1 MAIDVLLVDDEPLAR
16 ERLKRLLVE
25 HKDFHLAGEAA
36 HGEAALDWLR
46 LNRVQLVL
54 LDIQMPGKTGLE
66 VAAAIQE
73 LPKPPQVIFC
83 TAYDEHAL
91 AAFRVKALD
100 YLLKPVRPEDLA
112 AALARVKDWIAK
124 TEPVSTVPAKQY
136 ISTQG
141 HRGMERIAVDQILAC
156 LAEQKYVSVLH
167 KGGEILIDD
176 SLKQLEEQFPEVFVR
191 AHRNALVAKD
201 KIQRLEALG
210 SGGHQLILEGLSQ
223 PIPVSRRQLA
233 EIKQA
238 IKEP

>member
-100 YLLKPVRPEDLA
+100 YL
-112 AALARVKDWIAK
+112 
-124 TEPVSTVPAKQY
+124 SF
-136 ISTQG
+136 
-141 HRGMERIAVDQILAC
+141 C
-156 LAEQKYVSVLH
+156 
-167 KGGEILIDD
+167 
-176 SLKQLEEQFPEVFVR
+176 
-191 AHRNALVAKD
+191 
-201 KIQRLEALG
+201 QR
-210 SGGHQLILEGLSQ
+210 SSS
-223 PIPVSRRQLA
+223 SR
-233 EIKQA
+233 A
-238 IKEP
+238 IKKAGPRNQRPAFFNMRRPTARGLLHLYTRATPCTCPAHGESAP